1 MLRSLRITLVL
12 LGVLAWLATSMVAA
26 QTYDPATRTVTVA
39 PSGADDTLALRTA
52 FDVCQ
57 AVGPGCTVQLTAG
70 VFRTLQIEVWGFD
83 GTFAGAGVDATVVET
98 LAPLTISPPDLDV
111 TQRFAERE
119 GGPVLLTFRDPHMR
133 LRDMTVRNSAA
144 TATVGWRFGGRRV
157 SALWGLVL
165 LEGTSIRVDVE
176 RIAVE
181 AAPGSF
187 EGLSVLHAMW
197 VSGLEEFPGGP
208 VAPMAGNVS
217 IRDSRIRGAFAG
229 VLVSNAEGL
238 TVAIRDSEIDGQEE
252 AVWLGSVGSS
262 MVDVR
267 GNDLTGRGAAV
278 VGMDYRPQGRVAG
291 GPTTLVLTGNVL
303 RAVGGDRRARAF
315 TIIDAAPT
323 ASQFALVA
331 NNTIELAGG
340 AAVGGAGERLIVR
353 DNRITGRAEHGI
365 VVGGGPAAAFA
376 TGWVVVGND
385 MSELVTS
392 REPIAILPLARGT
405 LVVCELP
412 TEVLDTGVGS
422 IFACD

>member
-1 MLRSLRITLVL
+1 
-12 LGVLAWLATSMVAA
+12 
-26 QTYDPATRTVTVA
+26 
-39 PSGADDTLALRTA
+39 
-52 FDVCQ
+52 
-57 AVGPGCTVQLTAG
+57 
-70 VFRTLQIEVWGFD
+70 
-83 GTFAGAGVDATVVET
+83 
-98 LAPLTISPPDLDV
+98 
-111 TQRFAERE
+111 
-119 GGPVLLTFRDPHMR
+119 VLLTFRDPHMR

-208 VAPMAGNVS
+208 VAPMTGNVS
-217 IRDSRIRGAFAG
+217 IRDSRIRGAYAG

-262 MVDVR
+262 MVEVR
-267 GNDLTGRGAAV
+267 GNDLTARGAAV
-278 VGMDYRPQGRVAG
+278 VGMGYRPQGRVAG
-291 GPTTLVLTGNVL
+291 GPTTLVLTDNVL

-315 TIIDAAPT
+315 VLNDAAPI

-331 NNTIELAGG
+331 NNTFELTGG
-340 AAVGGAGERLIVR
+340 AAVGGAGEGLIVR

-405 LVVCELP
+405 MVVCGSP

-422 IFACD
+422 ILACD